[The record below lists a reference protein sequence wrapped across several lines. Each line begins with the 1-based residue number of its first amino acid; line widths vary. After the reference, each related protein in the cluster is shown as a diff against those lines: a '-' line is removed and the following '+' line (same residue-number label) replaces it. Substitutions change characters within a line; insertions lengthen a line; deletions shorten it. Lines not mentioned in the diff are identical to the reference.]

1 MKLPK
6 ITVSHPVT
14 TLMFFLAILFFGIFS
29 WVTLPKDLLPAVEL
43 PALTVVTIY
52 PGAAAEDVETQV
64 TDPMEIILA
73 GTENLKK
80 LTSVSKENLSIISL
94 EFDWGTD
101 VSAAANSA
109 RDLIELVKKSLPADA
124 MNPYIMKIN
133 SSMIPIV
140 VFTIKAE
147 ESYSGLE
154 RLAYDKIVDPITKV
168 PGVGSAFIIAQ
179 PTREIAILVNP
190 NKLKAYN
197 LNIAAIATV
206 LKAYN
211 ISIPG
216 GNINFGKF
224 DFSVRV
230 PAEIKDIEEIKKI
243 PLIGFNNRIIRLE
256 DVAEISDD
264 FKEKD
269 EIAYADRQKAI
280 ALFIQKQTGTNSYE
294 VYKGIIEKMAEIKKD
309 LPADVKTN
317 IVFDTS
323 KIILEVNN
331 SLQSTIYYAALFVI
345 LVVFAF
351 MREWRN
357 SLIVILTI
365 PFSMMT
371 AYITMKVAG
380 FTINIFSLMSL
391 IVAIGMVV
399 DNAIVVLENINRHI
413 DNGVKPKEAAVF
425 ATGEMGKAITASTL
439 TTISVFIPLIFVG
452 GIVGILFKQLAILVT
467 VTMLASLVTA
477 LALTPMLSSLL
488 LKPKPLKPKKRSR
501 LFRFSEN
508 IFIAFESLYAKTL
521 RSLVKI
527 KVLVVVIALAIFG
540 VTMFLASNMGTDYIP
555 DMDAGDVITTIETE
569 VGTNVKETER
579 IAKMVENIYFD
590 EVPEMIS
597 QYTVI
602 GQTESNFLSSI
613 GFAEGKNKATISAGL
628 CLPQDRNRS
637 ATEIASIIRSRLAQI
652 PEIESFQVTGGSLM
666 QNMLLGTSKPIEIKI
681 TGRDF
686 EKINQTALEIQSLM
700 ENTNGLK
707 DVENT
712 IDRGKSEYHIII
724 DNDKAS
730 QYGLNAALIGMQ
742 VRQSIY
748 GAEAGT
754 YNEDANSYNMIVR
767 YDKSARANVSDL
779 DNILL
784 TNLVGMQ
791 MPLSAVAQITE
802 GYGPLE
808 IKHEAQSRIVTVGAE
823 LDGITLSEGAVLA
836 KNIINSYDKDPSV
849 YLNLA
854 GKVGDQKESFGDLSI
869 VFIIS
874 IMLVYMIMASQF
886 ESFKDPFVIL
896 FSIPFSLVG
905 VVLAFVITGLNLN
918 IVTFVGV
925 IMLMGIVVNNGIVLV
940 DYTNLLIAREYSITD
955 AIVEAGRSRLRPVLM
970 TSLTTIL
977 AMIPMVFSKSIGSEL
992 WGPLGVTIIGG
1003 LLVSMI
1009 ITLILVPCFYGVM
1022 NFKKFKN
1029 N

>member
-1 MKLPK
+1 MRLPK
-6 ITVSHPVT
+6 LTVSYPVT
-14 TLMFFLAILFFGIFS
+14 TLMFFLAVLFFGVFS
-29 WVTLPKDLLPAVEL
+29 WLTLPKDLLPAVEL

-64 TDPMEIILA
+64 TDPLERILA

-80 LTSVSKENLSIISL
+80 ITSVSKENVSIISL
-94 EFDWGTD
+94 QFDWGTD

-109 RDLIELVKKSLPADA
+109 RDLMELVKKDLPTDA

-133 SSMIPIV
+133 SAMIPVIV
-140 VFTIKAE
+140 YTIRAD

-154 RLAYDKIVDPITKV
+154 RIAYDRIVEPIKKV

-179 PTREIAILVNP
+179 PTREIAILVDP
-190 NKLKAYN
+190 YKLKSYN
-197 LNIAAIATV
+197 LNISAISTV
-206 LKAYN
+206 LQAYN

-224 DFSVRV
+224 DFSVRI
-230 PAEIKDIEEIKKI
+230 PGEIKSVEEIKNI
-243 PLIGFNNRIIRLE
+243 PLIGFNNRIIRLG
-256 DVAEISDD
+256 DVAEVSDD

-269 EIAYADRQKAI
+269 EIAYSGGQKAI
-280 ALFIQKQTGTNSYE
+280 ALFIQKQTGTNTYD
-294 VYKGIIEKMAEIKKD
+294 VYQGIIRKMAEIEKS
-309 LPADVKTN
+309 LPSDVKTD

-323 KIILEVNN
+323 QMIVEVSKN
-331 SLQSTIYYAALFVI
+331 LQSTIYFAGLFVI

-351 MREWRN
+351 LREWRN

-380 FTINIFSLMSL
+380 FTINLFSLMSL

-413 DNGVKPKEAAVF
+413 ENGVKPREAAIF

-439 TTISVFIPLIFVG
+439 TTISVFVPLIFVG
-452 GIVGILFKQLAILVT
+452 GIVGILFRQLAILVT

-477 LALTPMLSSLL
+477 LSLTPMLSSIL
-488 LKPKPLKPKKRSR
+488 LKPKPKIKKKQNR
-501 LFRFSEN
+501 LFQFSEKV
-508 IFIAFESLYAKTL
+508 FTAFESAYAGTL
-521 RSLVKI
+521 RLFVRI
-527 KVLVVVIALAIFG
+527 KFLIVGIAIAIFAL
-540 VTMFLASNMGTDYIP
+540 TMVLASNMGTDYIP
-555 DMDAGDVITTIETE
+555 DMDAGDIITTIETE

-579 IAKMVENIYFD
+579 IAKMVEQIYID
-590 EVPEMIS
+590 EIPEMVS
-597 QYTVI
+597 QYTVV
-602 GQTESNFLSSI
+602 GQTESNILSSI
-613 GFAEGKNKATISAGL
+613 GFAEGKNKATISARL
-628 CLPQDRNRS
+628 CLPQDRERS
-637 ATEIASIIRSRLAQI
+637 AGEIADRIRYRLSQI
-652 PEIESFQVTGGSLM
+652 PEIENYKVTGGSLM
-666 QNMLLGTSKPIEIKI
+666 QNMLLGNAKSIEIKI
-681 TGRDF
+681 TGKDYD
-686 EKINQTALEIQSLM
+686 KINQAALDLTEIFNSVK
-700 ENTNGLK
+700 GFK
-707 DVENT
+707 DVENS
-712 IDRGKSEYHIII
+712 IDRGKSEYHIEI

-730 QYGLNAALIGMQ
+730 QHGLNTAVIGMQ
-742 VRQSIY
+742 IRQSIY

-754 YNEDANSYNMIVR
+754 YVEDDGSYNIVVR
-767 YDKSARANVSDL
+767 YIKSARSNVTDL
-779 DNILL
+779 ENIMI
-784 TNLVGMQ
+784 TNLIGM
-791 MPLSAVAQITE
+791 PVKLSDVAEIKE

-808 IKHEAQSRIVTVGAE
+808 IKHEAQSRIVIVGAE
-823 LDGITLSEGAVLA
+823 LDNISLSEGAELA
-836 KNIINSYDKDPSV
+836 KNIIDNFDKDPAI
-849 YLNLA
+849 YLTLG
-854 GKVGDQKESFGDLSI
+854 GKVGDQEESFGDLNI
-869 VFIIS
+869 IFIIS

-886 ESFKDPFVIL
+886 ESFKDPFIIL

-940 DYTNLLIAREYSITD
+940 DYINLLLARGYKITD

-992 WGPLGVTIIGG
+992 WGPLGITIIGG
-1003 LLVSMI
+1003 LLVSML
-1009 ITLILVPCFYGVM
+1009 ITLILVPCFYAVM
-1022 NFKKFKN
+1022 NLRKFKI
-1029 N
+1029 